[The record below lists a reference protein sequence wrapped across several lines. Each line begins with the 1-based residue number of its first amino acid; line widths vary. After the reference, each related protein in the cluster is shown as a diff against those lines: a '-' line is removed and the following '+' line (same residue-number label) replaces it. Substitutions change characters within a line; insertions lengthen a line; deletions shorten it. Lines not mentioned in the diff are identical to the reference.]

1 MRSIRQNPVYNSR
14 IPSMRISLGLRR
26 AAHRLMLVLLF
37 VSSASASDWQAP
49 AGQLAQ
55 KIAAITGPGAAL
67 INVVN
72 RSSLPSADV
81 NEIHHRLL
89 TELGALGV
97 QAANSDQAAV
107 TVQITLSQNLQSY
120 LLVAEVHQGTG
131 EPVVVMITVP
141 GPRGGL
147 AQSSSTPFTIYKAL
161 LWSDDNRILDLAVV
175 NSNPPNM
182 IILEPEQI
190 ILQHLQNDHWQPEQV
205 LPLIHVRPWPRDL
218 RGRLILRKDHLFDAY
233 LPGVY
238 CRSSTAAPLSV
249 TCDDSDDPWPL
260 TGNPGELNAFFSGT
274 RNFFTGALSP
284 GVQKQTSV
292 APFYSA
298 APLPH
303 DTYTLWAFAT
313 VDGQIHLLDGVAD
326 RGLSQIG
333 WGSDIASVRSS
344 CGSGS
349 QILAT
354 SDDHG
359 ATDSVKAFE
368 IPDREPVMV
377 SPPAE
382 FNGPIAALWTATD
395 STSVMAISQNS
406 ETGKYEA
413 YRLSMDCHQ

>member
-1 MRSIRQNPVYNSR
+1 MRSGGHNPVYNSR
-14 IPSMRISLGLRR
+14 IPSMRISLCIRR
-26 AAHRLMLVLLF
+26 AAHGLMLVLLF
-37 VSSASASDWQAP
+37 ASTASAGDWQAP

-55 KIAAITGPGAAL
+55 KIAAITGPGAAS

-72 RSSLPSADV
+72 HSSLASADV
-81 NEIHHRLL
+81 EDIHRRLL
-89 TELGALGV
+89 SELGAFGV
-97 QAANSDQAAV
+97 QPANSDQAAV
-107 TVQITLSQNLQSY
+107 TVEITLSQNLQSY
-120 LLVAEVHQGTG
+120 LWVAEVRGTG
-131 EPVVVMITVP
+131 EPVVVMVTVP
-141 GPRGGL
+141 GPSGGL
-147 AQSSSTPFTIYKAL
+147 AQPASTPFTIYKAL
-161 LWSDDNRILDLAVV
+161 LWSDENRILDLAVV

-190 ILQHLQNDHWQPEQV
+190 VLQRLQNDHWQQEQV

-218 RGRLILRKDHLFDAY
+218 RGRLVLRKDHLFDSY

-238 CRSSTAAPLSV
+238 CRSSASAPLSV

-298 APLPH
+298 ASLPH
-303 DTYTLWAFAT
+303 DKYTLWAFAA

-326 RGLSQIG
+326 RALSQVG

-344 CGSGS
+344 CGSGW

-354 SDDHG
+354 SDEFG
-359 ATDSVKAFE
+359 PTDNVRAFE
-368 IPDREPVMV
+368 IPDREPVLV
-377 SPPAE
+377 SPPTQ
-382 FNGPIAALWTATD
+382 FNGPITALWAATD
-395 STSVMAISQNS
+395 STSVTAISQNS